1 MFVAGDEAIFMPG
14 ERHSGPTAEYVTR
27 PCTSQHAHC
36 PPDELPAATVFAPNA
51 SNANLASDN
60 QSRHKR
66 GFTASKKHVNMNR

>member
-14 ERHSGPTAEYVTR
+14 ERHSRPTAECVTR
-27 PCTSQHAHC
+27 PCTSQHVHC
-36 PPDELPAATVFAPNA
+36 PPDELPTAAVLAPNA
-51 SNANLASDN
+51 SNANLASNN